1 MHLRLLIYL
10 IVRSIREYL
19 LTGPAIDNI
28 INIPTDLVIL
38 YLCGGSTKNCVFGFL
53 TRRLRLE
60 YVDLCLIHFPVRMKK
75 EAKDGY
81 NLEKGNL
88 LEFDVKGTW
97 EAMEE
102 CSELGLAKSIGVS
115 NFGPKKLSQIL
126 QLICTIPPAVK
137 QVLLHFVLP

>member
-1 MHLRLLIYL
+1 M
-10 IVRSIREYL
+10 
-19 LTGPAIDNI
+19 
-28 INIPTDLVIL
+28 
-38 YLCGGSTKNCVFGFL
+38 
-53 TRRLRLE
+53 
-60 YVDLCLIHFPVRMKK
+60 DLCLIHFPVRMKK

-126 QLICTIPPAVK
+126 QLICTIPPAVN